1 MSEGEQ
7 TEATASEQTSA
18 TEQTAQ
24 VTQSTEQTE
33 TTESKPEGYDVVDF
47 SPDQQ
52 KRFDKVYKDLK
63 GYQRETHELRKIAKE
78 QFDVIEQL
86 RTGQNQIINHLQ
98 TSDYAQAES
107 ILKTQR
113 QEALNKGDLA
123 AFDELNDRLAD
134 IKIQRKL
141 AERTEKE
148 RPQQP
153 VQAGVNGVDVVNH
166 AVQKGSITQQDGE
179 AYRAWANETDDSGNL
194 KRPWVNE
201 YDHRN
206 RAAAIEGQAVFNN
219 PSFAS
224 KPFAEKLR
232 EIDRRMGVANKQATG
247 SNVLSGGNLTRGNRA
262 NTIKLT
268 PYQEKIAVKTKFAGP
283 GKSSQEH
290 LEAYKAQIAATRG
303 A

>member
-1 MSEGEQ
+1 MS
-7 TEATASEQTSA
+7 
-18 TEQTAQ
+18 
-24 VTQSTEQTE
+24 VRI
-33 TTESKPEGYDVVDF
+33 V
-47 SPDQQ
+47 SPISGDCQE
-52 KRFDKVYKDLK
+52 KSGAHFR
-63 GYQRETHELRKIAKE
+63 RPIA
-78 QFDVIEQL
+78 
-86 RTGQNQIINHLQ
+86 
-98 TSDYAQAES
+98 
-107 ILKTQR
+107 
-113 QEALNKGDLA
+113 
-123 AFDELNDRLAD
+123 
-134 IKIQRKL
+134 
-141 AERTEKE
+141 
-148 RPQQP
+148 
-153 VQAGVNGVDVVNH
+153 
-166 AVQKGSITQQDGE
+166 
-179 AYRAWANETDDSGNL
+179 
-194 KRPWVNE
+194 
-201 YDHRN
+201 